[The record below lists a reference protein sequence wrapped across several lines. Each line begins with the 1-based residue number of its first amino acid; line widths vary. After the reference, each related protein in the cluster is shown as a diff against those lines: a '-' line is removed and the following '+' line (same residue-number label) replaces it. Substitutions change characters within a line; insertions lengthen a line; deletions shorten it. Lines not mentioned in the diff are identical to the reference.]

1 MTEAVKDSQFLQR
14 VVEVVG
20 PLRRAFIQ
28 LLAEHDSPTPG
39 PRGGKAVRQLPAA
52 QRSRLLRALAT
63 EDDLST
69 LYHLPGMDGLRR
81 ILSAARAARHD
92 PELVRQC
99 ELCVKEY
106 EHFLAAEDVGRNQLH
121 AVLGGFLPEARD
133 AVIRTNSQTAFNA
146 MANLIGHYA
155 EVQVLCMI
163 LSPGLLPQRCTLSM
177 VRGFAGW
184 RRLRNDSGCLFH
196 GYGGGPQSVAAEL
209 RVTDLDGRS
218 LDDAVGPALIEAFC
232 SQPLPRLVLHSK
244 YDLGSQYHLVGN
256 EVGAESVCTFY
267 VGETLWNAEL
277 RFATSDQ
284 NFCLESA
291 IISTPCKYL
300 LFDVLLHESIWPGAE
315 AVAECYRVVPHGPVT
330 ERHRDWRQ
338 FDRIDL
344 GVKLRAHAPG
354 LPAIESIQTQRYGK
368 LVEHA
373 LARLNLPRQEL
384 RGYRCEMPYPVYGT
398 QVSLRFDLPPVD
410 ESTGN

>member
-1 MTEAVKDSQFLQR
+1 MPETSQESQFLQR
-14 VVEVVG
+14 VFEVVG
-20 PLRRAFIQ
+20 PLRRAFTQ
-28 LLAEHDSPTPG
+28 LLAESEPAERNR
-39 PRGGKAVRQLPAA
+39 RGGLAVRKLPPA

-81 ILSAARAARHD
+81 ILSAARKNPHD
-92 PELVRQC
+92 PELLRQC
-99 ELCVKEY
+99 ETCVAQY
-106 EHFLAAEDVGRNQLH
+106 EHFLQAEDVGRNQLH

-163 LSPGLLPQRCTLSM
+163 LFPGPVPRRCNLSM
-177 VRGFAGW
+177 VRGFTGW

-209 RVTDLDGRS
+209 RVTDLDGNA
-218 LDDAVGPALIEAFC
+218 LEDAVGPALIESFC

-267 VGETLWNAEL
+267 VGEVLWNAEH
-277 RFATSDQ
+277 RFSEAEQT
-284 NFCLESA
+284 FCLESA

-300 LFDVLLHESIWPGAE
+300 LFDVLIHETIWPGTE
-315 AVAECYRVVPHGPVT
+315 AIAECYRVVPHGPVT
-330 ERHRDWRQ
+330 ERNRNWRQ

-373 LARLNLPRQEL
+373 LARLTLSRTEM
-384 RGYRCEMPYPVYGT
+384 RGFRCEMAYPVYGT
-398 QVSLRFDLPPVD
+398 QVSLRFDL
-410 ESTGN
+410 T